1 MLDFRNKYI
10 IFTFMALTESQK
22 KELMIKY
29 SGQTSD
35 QILTYLK
42 RNFPTHEI
50 KHDWM
55 SEPTIFIQIGDKT
68 RLLQGNKKYLVNK
81 IYDIIRESFMGEDEK
96 IIRRTIK
103 KYLDGIK

>member
-1 MLDFRNKYI
+1 
-10 IFTFMALTESQK
+10 MALTESEK
-22 KELMIKY
+22 KELISKY

-35 QILTYLK
+35 NILTYLK

-50 KHDWM
+50 KYDWM
-55 SEPTIFIQIGDKT
+55 DAPTVFIQIEDKI
-68 RLLQGNKKYLVNK
+68 RLLKDNKKYLVNK
-81 IYDIIRESFMGEDEK
+81 IFNLIQSHFIGEDEK

>member
-1 MLDFRNKYI
+1 M
-10 IFTFMALTESQK
+10 FMALTESERK
-22 KELMIKY
+22 DLLAKY

-35 QILTYLK
+35 NILTHLK

-50 KHDWM
+50 KHEWM
-55 SEPTIFIQIGDKT
+55 TKPTILIKVDDKM
-68 RLLQGNKKYLVNK
+68 RFLEGNKKYLVNK
-81 IYDIIRESFMGEDEK
+81 IFSHIESLFKGEDEK